1 MGPGG
6 VVVHVSHVFPSFGR
20 LVGGRVATS
29 KSAKGCWVGGRWT
42 TTAAAAT
49 CSTWPGQA
57 CSRQSLRQLIYP
69 VSRRIRGRMD
79 SNSSRTRTSS
89 IRLALL
95 QSKVVP
101 AGRKEQER
109 KRRAWHLHQRPSGGP
124 RRIGNG
130 RHLLCQC
137 VCGDEENI
145 VTRTRKG
152 ELYLSWSL
160 MVMDPAYVQHGGA
173 ERESPVASALHSHSS
188 SRHSHS
194 GGKESAGPWQFTHT
208 QSNTHGAPHRRCKT
222 AAGQNCG
229 RRRPLPLG
237 RHITASSL
245 LSSVFLFPHLCTTSI
260 YLINAE
266 GWVESLACLFF
277 LSP

>member
-1 MGPGG
+1 MDHHRRRCHVLHLARPG
-6 VVVHVSHVFPSFGR
+6 
-20 LVGGRVATS
+20 L
-29 KSAKGCWVGGRWT
+29 
-42 TTAAAAT
+42 
-49 CSTWPGQA
+49 QL
-57 CSRQSLRQLIYP
+57 QSLRQLIYP

>member
-1 MGPGG
+1 MDHRRRCHVLHLARPG
-6 VVVHVSHVFPSFGR
+6 
-20 LVGGRVATS
+20 L
-29 KSAKGCWVGGRWT
+29 
-42 TTAAAAT
+42 
-49 CSTWPGQA
+49 QL
-57 CSRQSLRQLIYP
+57 QSLRQLIYP

-130 RHLLCQC
+130 RHLLCVC
-137 VCGDEENI
+137 VATKRILLPGLGGGSC
-145 VTRTRKG
+145 TCHA
-152 ELYLSWSL
+152 LSWSWIPRTYN
-160 MVMDPAYVQHGGA
+160 MG
-173 ERESPVASALHSHSS
+173 RESPVASARHSHSS

-208 QSNTHGAPHRRCKT
+208 HSQTRTGHRTGDAKPQPAKT
-222 AAGQNCG
+222 VVVVA
-229 RRRPLPLG
+229 RY
-237 RHITASSL
+237 H
-245 LSSVFLFPHLCTTSI
+245 
-260 YLINAE
+260 
-266 GWVESLACLFF
+266 
-277 LSP
+277 

>member
-29 KSAKGCWVGGRWT
+29 KSAKGCWVGGRW

-130 RHLLCQC
+130 RHLLC

-145 VTRTRKG
+145 VTRTRRG
-152 ELYLSWSL
+152 ELYLSCSL
-160 MVMDPAYVQHGGA
+160 MVMDPAYVQHGARISCCFCPPQPLVVPPQPQRGEGKRGSLA
-173 ERESPVASALHSHSS
+173 VHTHTVKHARGTAQEMQNRSRPKLWSS
-188 SRHSHS
+188 SPATTRQAHHSIQPAFF
-194 GGKESAGPWQFTHT
+194 G
-208 QSNTHGAPHRRCKT
+208 
-222 AAGQNCG
+222 
-229 RRRPLPLG
+229 LLV
-237 RHITASSL
+237 SSL
-245 LSSVFLFPHLCTTSI
+245 V
-260 YLINAE
+260 YY
-266 GWVESLACLFF
+266 
-277 LSP
+277 

>member
-1 MGPGG
+1 
-6 VVVHVSHVFPSFGR
+6 VSHVFPSFGR

-124 RRIGNG
+124 RRIVNG
-130 RHLLCQC
+130 RHLLCVC
-137 VCGDEENI
+137 VATKRILLPGLGGGSC
-145 VTRTRKG
+145 TCHA
-152 ELYLSWSL
+152 LSWSWIPRTYN
-160 MVMDPAYVQHGGA
+160 MG
-173 ERESPVASALHSHSS
+173 RESPVASARHSHSS

-245 LSSVFLFPHLCTTSI
+245 LSSVFLFRHLCTTVLVFI
-260 YLINAE
+260 L
-266 GWVESLACLFF
+266 
-277 LSP
+277 